1 MTTGAMSHDIRKPN
15 LLGARNAFHRLA
27 NTQTVTLDGVT
38 VRAGKGMVSNSVRNE
53 LYKGLYE
60 RHERAILRAVLK
72 PGDRVL
78 EIGCGIGLISLI
90 CARICGAENV
100 HSFEANAAMEPVIRA
115 NYARNGLAPK
125 LTMAA
130 VTSDGRDLTFYR
142 QANVLSSSIF
152 DRNLGG
158 EPVTVGS
165 VAIGPLCRDLRPD
178 VLVMDVEGAEDEL
191 LPALPDEALPRSIVV
206 EMHPH
211 VLAQGRVPALCD
223 ALVARGYALTNKRHK
238 TYSFVR

>member
-15 LLGARNAFHRLA
+15 LLGARNAFHRLT

-38 VRAGKGMVSNSVRNE
+38 VRSGKGVVSNSVRNE

-100 HSFEANAAMEPVIRA
+100 HSFEANAAMESVIRG
-115 NYARNGLAPK
+115 NYALNGLAPK

-130 VTSDGRDLTFYR
+130 VTADGRDLTFFR
-142 QANVLSSSIF
+142 QSNVLSSSIF

-158 EPVTVGS
+158 EPLTVAS
-165 VAIGPLCRDLRPD
+165 VAIDAICRDIRPD

-191 LPALPDEALPRSIVV
+191 LPALPEADLPRAIVV
-206 EMHPH
+206 EMHSH
-211 VLAQGRVPALCD
+211 ILGGERVLALCD
-223 ALVARGYALTNKRHK
+223 ELVARGYTLTEQRHK
-238 TYSFVR
+238 TYRFDR